1 MFWPFRMQISN
12 DFRSLVS
19 LGNTLSLS
27 MNIACSSCLLPS
39 FSFTISGKTM
49 NYFHCTGM
57 KNKNGSLCLHDG
69 FFSIHKITCYKLES
83 TCIFCHITSALP
95 CSNLNGV
102 VHIFSGK
109 PEMSMNSSTSM
120 RNNTYL
126 VTLQANCATIWWGK
140 CDNSWLFCLFARKP
154 VKSVDQSEHVFK
166 TKPNERVALRLAM
179 GL

>member
-1 MFWPFRMQISN
+1 MWIRAC
-12 DFRSLVS
+12 
-19 LGNTLSLS
+19 SLS

-49 NYFHCTGM
+49 NYCHCKGM

-109 PEMSMNSSTSM
+109 PEMLMNSSTSM

-140 CDNSWLFCLFARKP
+140 CDNSWLALTIFCLFARKP

-166 TKPNERVALRLAM
+166 TKPNEHVALRLAM